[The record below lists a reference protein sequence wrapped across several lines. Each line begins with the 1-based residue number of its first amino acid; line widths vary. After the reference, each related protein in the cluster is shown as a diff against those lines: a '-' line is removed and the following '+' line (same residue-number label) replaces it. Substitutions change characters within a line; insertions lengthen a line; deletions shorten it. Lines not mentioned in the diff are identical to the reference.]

1 MGREIF
7 YISLFEVGHKRTSHS
22 FSGTPVFK
30 VRNMLWSRGM
40 HVFLKLDNS
49 HLNTTNRLRHTLR
62 KPQLKYAYFEETTLI
77 FKDHNANMLQK
88 MFKVSIDVFFHNE
101 EKKLQR
107 RCSHHYK
114 NCHCDQTNF
123 STAYMKEPR
132 NDFSRHQH
140 VCICDQS

>member
-1 MGREIF
+1 MIW
-7 YISLFEVGHKRTSHS
+7 
-22 FSGTPVFK
+22 SG
-30 VRNMLWSRGM
+30 GM

-88 MFKVSIDVFFHNE
+88 LFKVSIDVFFHNE
-101 EKKLQR
+101 EEKLQR

-123 STAYMKEPR
+123 STAYMKKPR
-132 NDFSRHQH
+132 NDFNRHQH